1 MKKLLLS
8 FIIIIS
14 SALSWGQSNNQISQ
28 IIGECIIASKHS
40 YEVFSEMTNRVY
52 PFILCCDGLPSAFE
66 AENKAFY
73 DSLGMQ
79 TLSWHN
85 LTKFQ
90 NELEH
95 GIDVMEVYYK
105 LEGNSI
111 VVYIKGTSKN
121 R

>member
-1 MKKLLLS
+1 
-8 FIIIIS
+8 
-14 SALSWGQSNNQISQ
+14 
-28 IIGECIIASKHS
+28 
-40 YEVFSEMTNRVY
+40 MTNRAH
-52 PFILCCDGLPSAFE
+52 PFILCCDGLPSTFDAD
-66 AENKAFY
+66 NKAFY

-111 VVYIKGTSKN
+111 VVYIKLLTVTKEEDKILHAYWFEDIDKYVYKYSCESN
-121 R
+121 EWELVSSQ